1 MSIYSVNCS
10 SCQVLLSFC
19 FPFGGRRLYQSAPLE
34 IMSKA
39 WLKPA
44 SCRQPWRQARCE
56 AQWLKEDAE
65 RDPLPVKYLLHL
77 SDLFCKNAS
86 TTCIQWGAVFFKNV
100 LYLWAFLLRN
110 VFSLGLLFLTE
121 LKQNICIL
129 GINHYERSRMNTTL
143 SILRAVSHA
152 NVHILWLIVYPREAK
167 SSTSTQ
173 AAHSCLLVCMFT

>member
-19 FPFGGRRLYQSAPLE
+19 FAFGGRRLYQSAPLE

-44 SCRQPWRQARCE
+44 SCLQPWRQASCE

-65 RDPLPVKYLLHL
+65 RDPLPVKYLLPSFRLVLQKCFNYMH
-77 SDLFCKNAS
+77 SVRGC
-86 TTCIQWGAVFFKNV
+86 FFKNV
-100 LYLWAFLLRN
+100 LYLWAFLLWN

-143 SILRAVSHA
+143 SILTGVSHA

-173 AAHSCLLVCMFT
+173 AAHSCFLVCMFT